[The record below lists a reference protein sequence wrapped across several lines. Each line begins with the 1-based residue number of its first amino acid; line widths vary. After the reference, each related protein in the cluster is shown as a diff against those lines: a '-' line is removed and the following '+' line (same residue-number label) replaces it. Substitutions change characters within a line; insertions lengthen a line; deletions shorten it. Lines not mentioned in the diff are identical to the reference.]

1 MVYKIG
7 NVSDLEELPQL
18 EDTALELL
26 YHYASVL
33 THEYGENRN
42 IDTEDGGFVLY
53 ATSGTCAED
62 IKPFFDFSKAVAESV
77 DRYGELVV
85 AMFLLNNE
93 YAVTIV
99 MSASDAPQEFIN
111 MLEG

>member
-33 THEYGENRN
+33 TTEYGAEREV
-42 IDTEDGGFVLY
+42 DHDDGGFLLY
-53 ATSGTCAED
+53 ATSGTSAED

-77 DRYGELVV
+77 DRFGELLT

>member
-33 THEYGENRN
+33 TTEYGAGREV
-42 IDTEDGGFVLY
+42 DHDDGGFLLY
-53 ATSGTCAED
+53 ATSGTSAED

-77 DRYGELVV
+77 DRYGNLVV

>member
-33 THEYGENRN
+33 TTEYGAEREV
-42 IDTEDGGFVLY
+42 DHDDGGFLLY
-53 ATSGTCAED
+53 ATSGTSAED

-77 DRYGELVV
+77 DRFGELY
-85 AMFLLNNE
+85 AATYILHNE
-93 YAVTIV
+93 YAVTIIGS
-99 MSASDAPQEFIN
+99 MKDIPTELAD

>member
-33 THEYGENRN
+33 TREYGATRR
-42 IDTEDGGFVLY
+42 IDQDDGGFILY
-53 ATSGTCAED
+53 APSGTCAED
-62 IKPFFDFSKAVAESV
+62 IKPFFDFSKTVAESV